1 MNLTLAQLF
10 ALSGVTIIVV
20 RGEVF
25 AWLRKLWPALL
36 GCAMCTGF
44 WVGTLGAIALGVIPW
59 RLGESLVDL
68 VLAGATVA
76 LASLL
81 VDAVLLKLLGG
92 PESGDPES

>member
-59 RLGESLVDL
+59 NLGESIVDM
-68 VLAGATVA
+68 VLIGSTVS
-76 LASLL
+76 LSSLL
-81 VDAVLLKLLGG
+81 MDAILLKLLGY
-92 PESGDPES
+92 PES